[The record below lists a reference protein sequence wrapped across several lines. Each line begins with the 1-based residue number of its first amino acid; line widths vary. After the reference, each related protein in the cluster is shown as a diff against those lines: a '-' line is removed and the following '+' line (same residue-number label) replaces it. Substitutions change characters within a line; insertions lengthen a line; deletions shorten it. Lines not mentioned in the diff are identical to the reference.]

1 MAGTVTTS
9 ETRHTS
15 VKKIKFE
22 WVSSAGGAADATST
36 YFYDGLIERIV
47 QIPDSGGTI
56 PTDLYDV
63 VVNDADG
70 TDILHGLGAN
80 LTNAAVTLKSSADG
94 LGAVVE
100 SQLTIA
106 VTNAGDSKGGKT
118 IIYLR

>member
-1 MAGTVTTS
+1 MAGTVTKT
-9 ETRHTS
+9 EVVHRS
-15 VKKIKFE
+15 VKKIEFD
-22 WVSSAGGAADATST
+22 WTSSSGGAADSTST
-36 YFYDGLIERIV
+36 YPYTGLIERVV
-47 QIPDSGGTI
+47 QIPDSGGTQ
-56 PTDLYDV
+56 PTNAYDV

-80 LTNAAVTLKSSADG
+80 LANDSVTLKSSSDG

-100 SQLTIA
+100 SKLTLA